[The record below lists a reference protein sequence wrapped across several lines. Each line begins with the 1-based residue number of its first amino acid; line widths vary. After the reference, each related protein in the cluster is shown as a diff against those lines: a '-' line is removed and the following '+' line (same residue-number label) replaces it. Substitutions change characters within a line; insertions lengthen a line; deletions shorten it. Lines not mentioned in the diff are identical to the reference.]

1 MAVVTNPTPS
11 PTPSGTP
18 SSTRSSSFRLG
29 SLSYLIVP
37 IVGFALT
44 LLLHR
49 YFDWTSVQQQAVY
62 ASTVRGSAPLLLGAL
77 CGIIGEKSGIVNIGI
92 EGQMT
97 LTGFAAFFAAA
108 GSGSLLVGIAAALA
122 VGMITGLFMG
132 WAAIT
137 IKMDHIIAGTVLNVF
152 AGGFTNYYYAQGRTM
167 PGFPRWSIPGLQ
179 DIPWAGKIMFTHGPM
194 VYVAVIGA
202 AILHLAMNYTR
213 WGLRTKAVGEHPS
226 AVDTVGV
233 SVAKLRYR
241 NIIIA
246 GGVAGLAGLA
256 ILQSASSFSN
266 TGFSSG
272 RGFIALAVM
281 LFGRYRPFGALGAA
295 LLFGYFSALQ
305 SQLQLFNTID
315 IPSEFIG
322 MIPYGFT
329 VIVLAVLGY
338 SARSP
343 AALGQPFEKD

>member
-1 MAVVTNPTPS
+1 MTTTTPTPAT
-11 PTPSGTP
+11 PTSAGAK
-18 SSTRSSSFRLG
+18 SSFDIR
-29 SLSYLIVP
+29 SLSFLLVP
-37 IVGFALT
+37 IIGFGIT
-44 LLLHR
+44 VLLHT
-49 YFDWTSVQQQAVY
+49 YFDWNSVQQQAVY

-77 CGIIGEKSGIVNIGI
+77 VGIIGEKSGIVNIGI

-108 GSGSLLVGIAAALA
+108 GSGSLFVGIAAALV
-122 VGMITGLFMG
+122 VGMLTGLFMG

-167 PGFPRWSIPGLQ
+167 PRFPNWNVPGLE
-179 DIPWAGKIMFTHGPM
+179 DVPWVGKIMFSHGPM

-202 AILHLAMNYTR
+202 AVLHFALNYTR

-226 AVDTVGV
+226 AADTVGI

-241 NIIIA
+241 NIILA
-246 GGVAGLAGLA
+246 GAVAGLAGLA

-322 MIPYGFT
+322 MIPYAFT
-329 VIVLAVLGY
+329 VIVLAALGY
-338 SARSP
+338 AARSP

>member
-1 MAVVTNPTPS
+1 MAIVNTTADA
-11 PTPSGTP
+11 
-18 SSTRSSSFRLG
+18 SSSRFDIRSMGFL
-29 SLSYLIVP
+29 LVPLI
-37 IVGFALT
+37 GFALT
-44 LLLHR
+44 VLLHT
-49 YFDWTSVQQQAVY
+49 YFGWTGQQQQAVY
-62 ASTVRGSAPLLLGAL
+62 SAAVRGSAPLLLGAL

-97 LTGFAAFFAAA
+97 LTGFAGFFAAA
-108 GSGSLLVGIAAALA
+108 TSGSLLFGIATALV
-122 VGMITGLFMG
+122 VGMMTGLFMG

-152 AGGFTNYYYAQGRTM
+152 AVGFTNYYYAQGQTM
-167 PGFPRWSIPGLQ
+167 PRFPSWDVPGLENIPGIGRILFQ
-179 DIPWAGKIMFTHGPM
+179 QGPM
-194 VYVAVIGA
+194 VYVAIA
-202 AILHLAMNYTR
+202 AAVVLHIALNYSR

-226 AVDTVGV
+226 AADTVGI
-233 SVAKLRYR
+233 SVKLLRYR
-241 NIIIA
+241 NIVLA
-246 GGVAGLAGLA
+246 GAVAGLAGLA

-305 SQLQLFNTID
+305 SQLQLFQTID

-322 MIPYGFT
+322 MIPYAFT
-329 VIVLAVLGY
+329 IVVLAVLGY
-338 SARSP
+338 AARSP
-343 AALGQPFEKD
+343 AALGQPFEKE

>member
-1 MAVVTNPTPS
+1 MTTATPTPAS
-11 PTPSGTP
+11 PLAA
-18 SSTRSSSFRLG
+18 RASFDIR
-29 SLSYLIVP
+29 SLSFLLVPLIG
-37 IVGFALT
+37 VGLT
-44 LLLHR
+44 VLLHT
-49 YFDWTSVQQQAVY
+49 YFGWNSIQQQAVY

-77 CGIIGEKSGIVNIGI
+77 VGIIGEKSGIVNIGI

-97 LTGFAAFFAAA
+97 ITGFAAFFAAA
-108 GSGSLLVGIAAALA
+108 GSGSLFVGIATALV

-167 PGFPRWSIPGLQ
+167 PRFPNWSVPVLE
-179 DIPWAGKIMFTHGPM
+179 DVPWVGKIMFSHGPM

-202 AILHLAMNYTR
+202 AVLHFALNYTR

-226 AVDTVGV
+226 AADTVGI
-233 SVAKLRYR
+233 SVVRLRYR

-246 GGVAGLAGLA
+246 GAVAGLAGLA

-322 MIPYGFT
+322 MIPYAFT
-329 VIVLAVLGY
+329 VIVLAALGY
-338 SARSP
+338 AARSP